1 MARSALL
8 RAVENFPEEL
18 LSRICPA
25 ERAIMLLA
33 TSARVRG
40 LLTRMQRRLPA
51 VVSMVPTDSPQW
63 NRIRWRCWFAGAADW
78 NQLPINSLASELPRL
93 QTRCSVVRI
102 DLSSR
107 GIKAQGAGRLA
118 RVLGQCSSLA
128 ELILCD
134 NGIGAEGSCSLAQVL
149 GQCSSLTKLDL
160 SKNGIGGEGVK
171 SLAEVLGQCSSLAKL
186 NLGNNNIGSEGAR
199 SLAQELGQCSSLADL
214 NLEVNDIGDEGAW
227 SLGVVLG
234 QCSSLHGYIFV
245 RMQSQQKGRKS
256 WRGCWGSAPRWPSW
270 ILQARLMMFQAGA

>member
-51 VVSMVPTDSPQW
+51 VVRMVPTDSPQW
-63 NRIRWRCWFAGAADW
+63 NRIRWRCWLAGTADW

-128 ELILCD
+128 ELYLSC
-134 NGIGAEGSCSLAQVL
+134 NNIGDEGATSLAGVL
-149 GQCSSLTKLDL
+149 GQCSVLTTLDL
-160 SKNGIGGEGVK
+160 G
-171 SLAEVLGQCSSLAKL
+171 L
-186 NLGNNNIGSEGAR
+186 
-199 SLAQELGQCSSLADL
+199 
-214 NLEVNDIGDEGAW
+214 
-227 SLGVVLG
+227 
-234 QCSSLHGYIFV
+234 
-245 RMQSQQKGRKS
+245 
-256 WRGCWGSAPRWPSW
+256 
-270 ILQARLMMFQAGA
+270 